1 MPPYALRAPR
11 LQAGRVI
18 RLALLVAEL
27 GSDAVA
33 ARCQARVDAALA
45 RYIAA
50 RGAADGSRRT
60 A

>member
-1 MPPYALRAPR
+1 MRTVALPCVR
-11 LQAGRVI
+11 LVEAR
-18 RLALLVAEL
+18 LLVAEL

-33 ARCQARVDAALA
+33 ARCQARVDAALG

-50 RGAADGSRRT
+50 RGAMAEEPRRT